1 MYCFITTTGVT
12 CQPDN
17 ESQCVN
23 CEEWT
28 HLTSIWPNFHDS
40 SIVITNNSGIQVR
53 SEQHKPG
60 YCLGLLSF
68 TVEIL
73 YHSSCLHPCHLSWQ
87 DGRVSFSLREWDI
100 LRYSCLIHWM
110 YVACSCWT
118 CYLLVV
124 WCILSYIDT
133 DHKPVSFTHHKGI
146 VMFVSYLFKCLFQF
160 KTTSLAFDSC
170 NLFTVWEFKMGFQEQ
185 ASWFDGETLQDGPSV
200 EHGLIG
206 YNPYRCPQKWGT
218 GVIT

>member
-1 MYCFITTTGVT
+1 MSTRQWVSMCHLWR
-12 CQPDN
+12 
-17 ESQCVN
+17 VN
-23 CEEWT
+23 SSYFN
-28 HLTSIWPNFHDS
+28 LTKFSWLIHS
-40 SIVITNNSGIQVR
+40 H
-53 SEQHKPG
+53 HKPG
-60 YCLGLLSF
+60 CCLGLLSF

-100 LRYSCLIHWM
+100 LRYSCLIYWM

-118 CYLLVV
+118 CYLWVV

-133 DHKPVSFTHHKGI
+133 HHKPVSFTHHKGI
-146 VMFVSYLFKCLFQF
+146 VMFVSYFFECLFQF

-170 NLFTVWEFKMGFQEQ
+170 NVFTVWEFKMGFQEQ

-200 EHGLIG
+200 EHGVITPIGLSMSSEMENWG
-206 YNPYRCPQKWGT
+206 YNLNLPKPTQT
-218 GVIT
+218 